1 MGTMLRKSER
11 WSIRLLSGIDFPIS
25 QIEMT
30 ATQLRMKYSYKFWI
44 LMTGKEILKDIC
56 ILVCRTRLTG
66 TDAEK
71 CPQKR
76 RRQTH

>member
-30 ATQLRMKYSYKFWI
+30 ATQLRMKYSYKSWI

-56 ILVCRTRLTG
+56 ILVCQAG
-66 TDAEK
+66 ADAEK
-71 CPQKR
+71 CP
-76 RRQTH
+76 